1 VRLPNA
7 ADAAISS
14 AKIREYLLSRKHP
27 IGMHK
32 ASFFE
37 ALGYTEAHWR
47 RLAEDLHR
55 IVTTGDAEPSR
66 HNGHGQLFVVDGEL
80 EGPSG
85 RSAWVRT
92 IWIILDGDRTPRLV
106 TVYPGDRDEV

>member
-1 VRLPNA
+1 MTLPNA
-7 ADAAISS
+7 VDAVISS

-37 ALGYTEAHWR
+37 GLGYTEGLWR
-47 RLAEDLHR
+47 RLAEDLRR

-66 HNGHGQLFVVDGEL
+66 HNGHGQLFVVDGML
-80 EGPSG
+80 DGPS
-85 RSAWVRT
+85 
-92 IWIILDGDRTPRLV
+92 
-106 TVYPGDRDEV
+106 